1 MFNYYITCNI
11 DLSSQDLDDNKEL
24 NYMFIR
30 LVRSLGSSTVFAK
43 RGFYSTL
50 TVFLKIIH
58 HEKLTEKLL
67 SIMNTQLH
75 PVGSNSKN
83 V

>member
-1 MFNYYITCNI
+1 
-11 DLSSQDLDDNKEL
+11 
-24 NYMFIR
+24 MFIR
-30 LVRSLGSSTVFAK
+30 LVRSLGSSTVFAR

-50 TVFLKIIH
+50 TVSLKMMHDENLI
-58 HEKLTEKLL
+58 EKFV